1 MDVIA
6 RPQSAFGGLRKAW
19 RIVKLPALR
28 LRVVPMP
35 NRFFATVVLLLISTL
50 AGAESISYTRDVQP
64 ILTEKC
70 VACHACYDAP
80 CQLNLGSAEGV
91 SRGASKTPVYDGART
106 GAVDTSRLFLDAHGP
121 LAWRRKGFYSVID
134 AQSGQAA
141 LMARMLELGQQ
152 KPVEP
157 NAKLPDSITIGVD
170 RANQCP
176 APNEFNSYAN
186 THALEGMPMGV
197 TGLTPAELQTLQGW
211 LAAGAPMDQQALQ
224 ANAVEL
230 GQIKQW
236 EDLFNA
242 PGARESLVARW
253 LYEHLFLAH
262 LYFQNGDNRHFF
274 QVVRSRTPSG
284 QAIDPIASRRPNDDP
299 GIQFYYR
306 LTAVQGVIVHK
317 THITYPLSPQKLARV
332 KELFYGNDWQVQA
345 SPGYGPQRRANPFE
359 TFAAIPAK
367 ARYQFMLENAEYFV
381 QTFIKGPVC
390 RGQIATDVIRDNF
403 WVFFQDPDHDLY
415 ITDPSYRGQVTE
427 QLALPGQLDDLGAT
441 LSLWRSY
448 RDKRNE
454 YEDARQNAYAEAPA
468 PSWSH
473 IWAGNDNAVLSIFRH
488 YDSATV
494 KKGLIGEIPQTIWWM
509 DYPLLE
515 RTYYQLVVNYDVFG
529 NVSHQAQTRLYFDLI
544 RNGAEQNFLRLM
556 PADSREAIL
565 SDWYQNGGKLKMW
578 MDYQDID
585 DDSPTGL
592 KLPEVNAKNIFATQ
606 LLARYAGFNMRP
618 DPINRCETGNCYRRN
633 FPKPQQDAE
642 QALSR
647 LANKP
652 AAGLK
657 VIQQLP
663 EATMLRVEEGDGSV
677 DFYSLLRNRAH
688 SNVAFMMG
696 ESLRYQP
703 GLDTVTVY
711 PGVMSS
717 YPNFMFNV
725 PVAQVPEFVAAM
737 EQIKDA
743 PAFEELVQRWGVRRS
758 HPQFWRYF
766 HDLDRYIQRTEP
778 AEAGVLDMNRYEN
791 L

>member
-1 MDVIA
+1 
-6 RPQSAFGGLRKAW
+6 
-19 RIVKLPALR
+19 
-28 LRVVPMP
+28 MP
-35 NRFFATVVLLLISTL
+35 DRFFAAVVLLFLSTL

-91 SRGASKTPVYDGART
+91 ARGASKTPVYDGART
-106 GAVDTSRLFLDAHGP
+106 QAVDTTRLFLDAHGP
-121 LAWRRKGFYSVID
+121 LAWRRKDFYSVID

-157 NAKLPDSITIGVD
+157 NAKLPDSIKLGVD
-170 RANQCP
+170 RANQCS
-176 APNEFNSYAN
+176 APNEFNTYAT
-186 THALEGMPMGV
+186 THPLEGMPMGV

-224 ANAVEL
+224 ANEVEL
-230 GQIKQW
+230 AQIKQW
-236 EDLFNA
+236 EDLLNA

-262 LYFQNGDNRHFF
+262 LYFQNGNNRHFF

-284 QAIDPIASRRPNDDP
+284 QAVDPIASRRPNDDP

-332 KELFYGNDWQVQA
+332 KELFYGSGWQVQA
-345 SPGYGPQRRANPFE
+345 SPGYGPQRRANPFD

-403 WVFFQDPDHDLY
+403 WVMFQDPDHDLF
-415 ITDPSYRGQVTE
+415 ITDPNYRGQVTE

-441 LSLWRSY
+441 LGLWRSY

-454 YEDARQNAYAEAPA
+454 YEDARQDAYADAPA

-494 KKGLIGEIPQTIWWM
+494 KKGLIGEVPQTIWWM

-556 PADSREAIL
+556 PADSRAAIL
-565 SDWYQNGGKLKMW
+565 DDWYQNSGKLKMW

-592 KLPEVNAKNIFATQ
+592 KLPEVNAKNVFATQ

-618 DPINRCETGNCYRRN
+618 DPINRCETGNCFRRN

-647 LANKP
+647 LTNKP
-652 AAGLK
+652 GAGLK
-657 VIQQLP
+657 VIQQMP

-703 GLDTVTVY
+703 GLDTLTVF

-778 AEAGVLDMNRYEN
+778 VEAGVLDMNRYEN